1 MASFPDYYAILGES
15 RALLSSTSAC
25 TRPRLECNVI
35 PFRRRLAIH
44 NALNLQHEQS
54 HMAIKLA
61 PLRARY
67 DDLIPVLDGGAV
79 AGREDCGS
87 RRTISRGSG
96 PTRRNSR
103 INDTASFDQIKT
115 AYKRKS
121 LQCHPDRVPSGT
133 ANDARRR
140 AATVKFQAV
149 ADAYFELSDPS
160 RRRAYDQL
168 RKANQ
173 TRWTDSSDES
183 ANFWNYFGG
192 GAGRQQEE
200 DDAAE
205 PEDFERPDPEHVF
218 GNVFEELLRPE
229 VHRIL
234 PIWTW
239 GGAAS
244 GAVLGFITAN
254 LPGAAFGAFAG
265 SKLGA
270 IRDAK
275 GKSVASVFS
284 SLPQTEKAGILAA
297 LAKQVFGMSGLPGS
311 SAAR

>member
-1 MASFPDYYAILGES
+1 MQESASFE
-15 RALLSSTSAC
+15 
-25 TRPRLECNVI
+25 
-35 PFRRRLAIH
+35 
-44 NALNLQHEQS
+44 
-54 HMAIKLA
+54 
-61 PLRARY
+61 
-67 DDLIPVLDGGAV
+67 
-79 AGREDCGS
+79 
-87 RRTISRGSG
+87 
-96 PTRRNSR
+96 
-103 INDTASFDQIKT
+103 QIKT

-121 LQCHPDRVPSGT
+121 LQCHPDRVPAGA

-140 AATVKFQAV
+140 AATVEFQAV

-160 RRRAYDQL
+160 RRKAYDEL

-173 TRWTDSSDES
+173 SRWTDSSDQS
-183 ANFWNYFGG
+183 GNFWNYFGG
-192 GAGRQQEE
+192 GAQQQQDQYEE
-200 DDAAE
+200 ATE

-254 LPGAAFGAFAG
+254 LPGAAVGAFAG
-265 SKLGA
+265 SRLGA

-275 GKSVASVFS
+275 GKAVYSVFKD
-284 SLPQTEKAGILAA
+284 LPQTDKARILAE
-297 LAKQVFGMSGLPGS
+297 LAKQVFGMSGLSGLAGAATGS
-311 SAAR
+311 R